1 MELTKVIQ
9 LLKDLPEDA
18 GILYEEN
25 WENTE
30 TNDTWRA
37 DAMEALKVAVQ
48 ILEEGSVVGTLELN
62 GKTYKITE

>member
-25 WENTE
+25 WENTD

-37 DAMEALKVAVQ
+37 DAMEALNVAVQ